1 MREGRSPPQLQ
12 DGVQGHLHSSHTPD
26 FHSGRDGNQRD
37 KEGSMKLAIAVESK
51 QHPQNQNDYRV
62 WFLEIDDNGHVVSVG
77 VKTKQELV
85 EDLFECYRRTG
96 KSNWRAFQKGA
107 EKSSPIEIFDFVS
120 MNMHENTHFGNL
132 PTLSEFQS
140 VLDALQS
147 RLELRS
153 IA

>member
-1 MREGRSPPQLQ
+1 M
-12 DGVQGHLHSSHTPD
+12 
-26 FHSGRDGNQRD
+26 F
-37 KEGSMKLAIAVESK
+37 LAIAVENK
-51 QHPQNQNDYRV
+51 QHPKNQNEYRV
-62 WFLEIDDNGHVVSVG
+62 WFLEIDSSGQVVG
-77 VKTKQELV
+77 VGVRTKTEIV
-85 EDLFECYRRTG
+85 ENLFENYRRTG

-107 EKSSPIEIFDFVS
+107 EKSTPVEIFDFVS

-140 VLDALQS
+140 VLDTLQS